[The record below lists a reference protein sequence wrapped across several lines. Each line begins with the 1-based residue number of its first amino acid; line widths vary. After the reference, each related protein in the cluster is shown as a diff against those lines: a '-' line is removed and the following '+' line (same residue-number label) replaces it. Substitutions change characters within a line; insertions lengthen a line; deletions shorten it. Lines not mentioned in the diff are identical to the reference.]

1 MTARCP
7 KCRQPLDDDEE
18 YICCAAETVAWRCTA
33 CAKVSEGFAFP
44 YGQCPLCGG
53 ALARLDPRSAAE
65 GAELDAVREALAIEL
80 GGRAFYTRAAL
91 DATEPAMR
99 ELFGRLAA
107 MEGEHITTLSRRYH
121 IERAEPAIDF
131 AVDRAAI
138 YAGIDTRPRDP
149 AYLFRIAI
157 ACEERAAAFFAER
170 AGSAAAGSKVG
181 DLYRELAAEEREHVA
196 LLSTEYALWLDGR
209 AGLL

>member
-1 MTARCP
+1 MPARCP
-7 KCRQPLDDDEE
+7 KCRKPLEDDEE
-18 YICCAAETVAWRCTA
+18 YICCAAATIAWRCAA

-53 ALARLDPRSAAE
+53 ALASLEARP
-65 GAELDAVREALAIEL
+65 GADGEELVAVREALAIEL
-80 GGRAFYTRAAL
+80 GGQAFYTRAAR
-91 DATEPAMR
+91 DAAEPAMR

-107 MEGEHITTLSRRYH
+107 MEGEHIATLARRYH
-121 IERAEPAIDF
+121 APVAAPVAEF

-138 YAGIDTRPRDP
+138 YAGIDSRPQDP
-149 AYLFRIAI
+149 ANLFRIAI

-170 AGSAAAGSKVG
+170 ARSAAA
-181 DLYRELAAEEREHVA
+181 DATARELYRELAAEERDHVA